1 MHPSNRLALL
11 LFAGAGVVA
20 VVGGML
26 VASAFA
32 TLGPPPQ
39 TPATRL
45 ASLQAAVGS
54 NPGAAL
60 LGYLILTALLVLC
73 VKAAVG
79 HPKMHHHTGQHLA
92 VAAGLAATIMVVVMA
107 VVAFGVGFRCG

>member
-1 MHPSNRLALL
+1 MHPANRLALFF
-11 LFAGAGVVA
+11 FAGAGVVA
-20 VVGGML
+20 VAGLVL

-45 ASLQAAVGS
+45 SSLQAAAGS
-54 NPGAAL
+54 NAGAVL

-73 VKAAVG
+73 VKAVAG

-92 VAAGLAATIMVVVMA
+92 VAAGSAATVMVVVTA
-107 VVAFGVGFRCG
+107 LVAFGVSFR

>member
-1 MHPSNRLALL
+1 MHSSNRVGLF

-20 VVGGML
+20 VVGLMF
-26 VASAFA
+26 VVSAFA

-45 ASLQAAVGS
+45 SSLQTVVGA
-54 NPGAAL
+54 NPGAVL

-73 VKAAVG
+73 VKAVAG
-79 HPKMHHHTGQHLA
+79 HPKMYHHTGRHLA
-92 VAAGLAATIMVVVMA
+92 IAAGLAVTIMVVVMA
-107 VVAFGVGFRCG
+107 VIAFGVGSR